1 MFLCFRL
8 FEGDK
13 SREPSG
19 ADFKPRE
26 QSQSKSNNVIVLLSS
41 SEKLD
46 LIFRSWKFVMLRS
59 AVSPQWQCKRQQ
71 QQGTKWSSNGTV
83 SNSGLFITHLKAFSD
98 SKDFIWQD
106 DSPCLCSRQRLIC
119 SKFLLR
125 WKSFMWPVLLV
136 SKWVSDALLCFMCS
150 HHGREKHPEGCFDSR
165 LF

>member
-26 QSQSKSNNVIVLLSS
+26 QSESNNVIVLLSS

-59 AVSPQWQCKRQQ
+59 AVSPQ
-71 QQGTKWSSNGTV
+71 
-83 SNSGLFITHLKAFSD
+83 
-98 SKDFIWQD
+98 
-106 DSPCLCSRQRLIC
+106 
-119 SKFLLR
+119 
-125 WKSFMWPVLLV
+125 
-136 SKWVSDALLCFMCS
+136 
-150 HHGREKHPEGCFDSR
+150 
-165 LF
+165 